1 MQFEWI
7 IIDGYNALHSQPS
20 LSLLLK
26 SDPQKA
32 RDLFLNLIKE
42 YLYKNSQKTTIIFDG
57 ISEEKDLFNSTNKI
71 EVLFSSSKLSADGLI
86 ERLVNKHQNPEKIC
100 VITSDQ
106 LEQQIV
112 SSSGAYVESSEIFM
126 QKCKNSKNTTYST
139 NMKASQKPKLGDFF
153 PNDLK

>member
-1 MQFEWI
+1 MGPVSATGRVCRCAVDVFAELDQGSRPE
-7 IIDGYNALHSQPS
+7 
-20 LSLLLK
+20 
-26 SDPQKA
+26 
-32 RDLFLNLIKE
+32 
-42 YLYKNSQKTTIIFDG
+42 
-57 ISEEKDLFNSTNKI
+57 
-71 EVLFSSSKLSADGLI
+71 FSVDVELSADGLI
-86 ERLVNKHQNPEKIC
+86 ERLVNRHQNPEKIC

-126 QKCKNSKNTTYST
+126 QKCKNSKNTSYST